1 MSLALSL
8 KLPEEIRPDEVVN
21 YWEKLSIKTPYDCY
35 EVYRS
40 PNRELWACI
49 DKKKGKEKD
58 EKAATIALMWNVHTG
73 QVHQENR
80 EALYPLVS
88 RFGGWIG

>member
-8 KLPEEIRPDEVVN
+8 KRPEEIRPDEVVN

-40 PNRELWACI
+40 PNRELWAWV
-49 DKKKGKEKD
+49 DKKG
-58 EKAATIALMWNVHTG
+58 AVALMWNVHTG
-73 QVHQENR
+73 QPHQENK
-80 EALYPLVS
+80 EALYALIS
-88 RFGGWIG
+88 RLGGWI

>member
-49 DKKKGKEKD
+49 DKKG
-58 EKAATIALMWNVHTG
+58 AVATMWNVHTG
-73 QVHQENR
+73 QVHQVDTK
-80 EALYPLVS
+80 ALYALFS
-88 RFGGWIG
+88 KLGGWI